1 MRRVRGPTCATHRAK
16 SSGRCCARDLRPH
29 RSLCRLAIDWTSPP
43 RFASS
48 WRVRGGYAFRN
59 RRGWRIISSLS
70 SAAEVDANGP
80 STRDEKSCHASERH
94 ADTTANDQVLTP
106 PQIRRLRSGVIR
118 RASDSGGLFLLP
130 LQARHESPEI
140 TSRLSPGLTTD
151 EVLELVGPPQRRGQ
165 NLFDKKKEYWIYEF
179 VKQQKSKKRS
189 GNASRNGQETVLD
202 SEVQLLFER
211 GKLVNWNVVPI
222 KN

>member
-1 MRRVRGPTCATHRAK
+1 MLWSVMSTLRRIVLLPSIPKTATC
-16 SSGRCCARDLRPH
+16 
-29 RSLCRLAIDWTSPP
+29 
-43 RFASS
+43 
-48 WRVRGGYAFRN
+48 
-59 RRGWRIISSLS
+59 
-70 SAAEVDANGP
+70 
-80 STRDEKSCHASERH
+80 
-94 ADTTANDQVLTP
+94 VL
-106 PQIRRLRSGVIR
+106 
-118 RASDSGGLFLLP
+118 GLFAVLLTLEGCFFFRSKP
-130 LQARHESPEI
+130 DPKAQEI

-189 GNASRNGQETVLD
+189 GDANRNGQQTVLD

-222 KN
+222 TN

>member
-1 MRRVRGPTCATHRAK
+1 MKRVAMLWSVMPTLRRIV
-16 SSGRCCARDLRPH
+16 L
-29 RSLCRLAIDWTSPP
+29 
-43 RFASS
+43 
-48 WRVRGGYAFRN
+48 
-59 RRGWRIISSLS
+59 LS
-70 SAAEVDANGP
+70 SIP
-80 STRDEKSCHASERH
+80 P
-94 ADTTANDQVLTP
+94 TATCVL
-106 PQIRRLRSGVIR
+106 
-118 RASDSGGLFLLP
+118 GLFAVLLTLEGCFFFRSKP
-130 LQARHESPEI
+130 DPKAQEI

>member
-1 MRRVRGPTCATHRAK
+1 MKRVAMLWSVMPTLRRIV
-16 SSGRCCARDLRPH
+16 L
-29 RSLCRLAIDWTSPP
+29 
-43 RFASS
+43 
-48 WRVRGGYAFRN
+48 
-59 RRGWRIISSLS
+59 LS
-70 SAAEVDANGP
+70 SIP
-80 STRDEKSCHASERH
+80 K
-94 ADTTANDQVLTP
+94 TATCVL
-106 PQIRRLRSGVIR
+106 
-118 RASDSGGLFLLP
+118 GLFAVLLTLEGCFFFRSKP
-130 LQARHESPEI
+130 DPKAQEI

-179 VKQQKSKKRS
+179 GKQPKSKKRS

>member
-1 MRRVRGPTCATHRAK
+1 MKRVAMLCNVLPT
-16 SSGRCCARDLRPH
+16 LR
-29 RSLCRLAIDWTSPP
+29 
-43 RFASS
+43 
-48 WRVRGGYAFRN
+48 
-59 RRGWRIISSLS
+59 RIIPI
-70 SAAEVDANGP
+70 SAIP
-80 STRDEKSCHASERH
+80 KSATC
-94 ADTTANDQVLTP
+94 VL
-106 PQIRRLRSGVIR
+106 
-118 RASDSGGLFLLP
+118 GLFAVLLTLEGCFFFRSKP
-130 LQARHESPEI
+130 EPKAQEI

-179 VKQQKSKKRS
+179 GKEQKSKKRS
-189 GNASRNGQETVLD
+189 GNASRNGQKTVLD

>member
-1 MRRVRGPTCATHRAK
+1 MKRVAMLWSVMSTLRRIVLLPSIPKTATC
-16 SSGRCCARDLRPH
+16 
-29 RSLCRLAIDWTSPP
+29 
-43 RFASS
+43 
-48 WRVRGGYAFRN
+48 
-59 RRGWRIISSLS
+59 
-70 SAAEVDANGP
+70 
-80 STRDEKSCHASERH
+80 
-94 ADTTANDQVLTP
+94 VL
-106 PQIRRLRSGVIR
+106 
-118 RASDSGGLFLLP
+118 GLFAVLLTLEGCFFFRSKP
-130 LQARHESPEI
+130 DPKAQEI

-189 GNASRNGQETVLD
+189 GDANRNGQQTVLD

>member
-1 MRRVRGPTCATHRAK
+1 MKRVAMLWSVMSTLRRIVLLPSIPKTATC
-16 SSGRCCARDLRPH
+16 
-29 RSLCRLAIDWTSPP
+29 
-43 RFASS
+43 
-48 WRVRGGYAFRN
+48 
-59 RRGWRIISSLS
+59 
-70 SAAEVDANGP
+70 
-80 STRDEKSCHASERH
+80 
-94 ADTTANDQVLTP
+94 VL
-106 PQIRRLRSGVIR
+106 
-118 RASDSGGLFLLP
+118 GLFAVLLTLEGCFFFRSKP
-130 LQARHESPEI
+130 DPKAQEI

-189 GNASRNGQETVLD
+189 GDANRNGQQTVLD

-222 KN
+222 TN